1 MRSTAGLLVGL
12 GMWALLLAQAARAE
26 ERIEGIV
33 RDAVVTH
40 CDATRRGGCAGTLT
54 LERRAGGRAETL
66 TIEVPLGTP
75 ISREGERVLL
85 HKLEGKTVIV
95 TQIAGR
101 GARVAR
107 AIQLLSPPA
116 PNPQQGRLRTTCA
129 DLTDNV

>member
-1 MRSTAGLLVGL
+1 MRLIARLLVAI
-12 GMWALLLAQAARAE
+12 GMWTLLLAAAALAD

-40 CDATRRGGCAGTLT
+40 CDATRRGACAGTLT
-54 LERRAGGRAETL
+54 LERRAGGRTETL

-75 ISREGERVLL
+75 ISRESERVLL

-95 TQIAGR
+95 TQTAGR

-107 AIQLLSPPA
+107 AIQVEEPSGA
-116 PNPQQGRLRTTCA
+116 EAAAGSTSGDMC
-129 DLTDNV
+129 